1 MISSL
6 SSTRS
11 MSRTRGVGKGG
22 SQWLGP
28 CDENEYRLDQIR
40 GPYSTCSLTAVE
52 ATSISRALQHTVLSG

>member
-6 SSTRS
+6 SSTQS
-11 MSRTRGVGKGG
+11 ISRTRGVGKGG

-40 GPYSTCSLTAVE
+40 GPYLQLDR
-52 ATSISRALQHTVLSG
+52 SRGDKH